1 MLASGC
7 TLLLSGRSSVT
18 LGSSLKETASEVG
31 TCSLGV
37 LKRVKSNRWRR
48 LKKELK
54 SKKQKKLSQL
64 RCQLEKRWMVKRSRK
79 ELLAVA
85 VTKIE
90 RRQLNTVLTVL
101 CRLQRVTSAA

>member
-1 MLASGC
+1 MLASGS

-18 LGSSLKETASEVG
+18 LGSSLRETASEEG
-31 TCSLGV
+31 TCSLGA
-37 LKRVKSNRWRR
+37 LKRVKSNRWRK

-54 SKKQKKLSQL
+54 SRKQKLSL
-64 RCQLEKRWMVKRSRK
+64 LKCQLEKRWKTERRRK

-90 RRQLNTVLTVL
+90 RRQLNTVLTVP
-101 CRLQRVTSAA
+101 CRLLRVTSEE